1 MTQIVSCPVC
11 KAPMKEIHWR
21 HVAIDICTRCK
32 GVWLD
37 YGELDA
43 IIETRQKTKNSGAR
57 NECVGAKD
65 FFYLRRL
72 VNAICIT

>member
-1 MTQIVSCPVC
+1 MTHVVSCPVC
-11 KAPMKEIHWR
+11 KDPMKEIQWQ

-43 IIETRQKTKNSGAR
+43 IIETTKDANSGAR

-65 FFYLRRL
+65 VF
-72 VNAICIT
+72 I

>member
-11 KAPMKEIHWR
+11 KAPMKEIQWR

-43 IIETRQKTKNSGAR
+43 IIETAKN
-57 NECVGAKD
+57 EK
-65 FFYLRRL
+65 FRR
-72 VNAICIT
+72 AT

>member
-1 MTQIVSCPVC
+1 MTQVVYCPVC
-11 KAPMKEIHWR
+11 KDPMKEIQWR

-43 IIETRQKTKNSGAR
+43 IVAAASEDKFRR
-57 NECVGAKD
+57 AK
-65 FFYLRRL
+65 
-72 VNAICIT
+72 